1 MPTLGRLITA
11 MVTPFDQEGRVDV
24 AQACALA
31 QALVASG
38 SDGVIVSGTT
48 GESAT
53 LTHDEEMRLFK
64 AVRSALGDTGSLVAG
79 TGSNSTATAVEMT
92 QAAESVGADGV
103 LLVVPYYN
111 KPTQEGLYQHFKA
124 IAESTRL
131 PCMLY
136 NVPGRTATNMLPE
149 TVARLS
155 EIHNIVGIKEASGD
169 LEQIGR
175 IIDLVEREDF
185 HVWSGN
191 DNDTLAVIQRGGYG
205 VVSVSSHLV
214 GRQMKEMIE
223 LALRGE
229 NESAVAIHDHLTPL
243 FRDLFLISN
252 PIPVKYALNQVGFRV
267 GGLRLPMTPP
277 DEESA
282 KKIMA
287 TVSKYTIDL
296 PLPAGAAS
304 V

>member
-1 MPTLGRLITA
+1 MLTLGRLITA

-53 LTHDEEMRLFK
+53 LTHDEEMRLFE
-64 AVRSALGDTGSLVAG
+64 AVRKALGTTGSLVAG
-79 TGSNSTATAVEMT
+79 TGSNSTATAMEMT
-92 QAAESVGADGV
+92 QAAESVGADGA

-124 IAESTRL
+124 IVESTRL

-155 EIHNIVGIKEASGD
+155 DIPNIVGIKEASGD

-175 IIDLVEREDF
+175 IIDLVNREDF

-191 DNDTLAVIQRGGYG
+191 DNDTLAVVQRGGYG

-229 NESAVAIHDHLTPL
+229 NESAAAIHDHLTPL
-243 FRDLFLISN
+243 FRDLFIISN
-252 PIPVKYALNQVGFRV
+252 PIPVKYALNQVGFQV
-267 GGLRLPMTPP
+267 GGLRLPMMPP
-277 DEESA
+277 DEELG
-282 KKIMA
+282 KRIMA

-296 PLPAGAAS
+296 PLPAGAVSA
-304 V
+304 

>member
-53 LTHDEEMRLFK
+53 LTHDEEMRLFE
-64 AVRSALGDTGSLVAG
+64 AVRTALGDTGSLVAG
-79 TGSNSTATAVEMT
+79 TGSNSTSTAVEMT
-92 QAAESVGADGV
+92 QAAESVGADGA

-131 PCMLY
+131 PCILY

-155 EIHNIVGIKEASGD
+155 EISNIVGIKEASGD

-175 IIDLVEREDF
+175 VIDLVEREDF
-185 HVWSGN
+185 SVWSGN
-191 DNDTLAVIQRGGYG
+191 DNDTLAVVQRGGYG

-229 NESAVAIHDHLTPL
+229 NESAAAIHDHLTPL
-243 FRDLFLISN
+243 FRDLFIVSN
-252 PIPVKYALNQVGFRV
+252 PIPVKYALNQVGFHV
-267 GGLRLPMTPP
+267 GGLRLPLTPP

-282 KKIMA
+282 KRIMT

-296 PLPAGAAS
+296 PLPAGAALA
-304 V
+304 